1 MIKNFVKKVCNKLK
15 IRNVN
20 PDNCF
25 IAIGNLDG
33 SYTIISCAQAT
44 TYNKS
49 QNKEIDLYYLV
60 QKAKVEITPQPTD
73 TGELFSIITNEKD

>member
-1 MIKNFVKKVCNKLK
+1 MIKDFVKKVCDKLK

-33 SYTIISCAQAT
+33 GYTIISCTQPT
-44 TYNKS
+44 MSIKDKDKKTNF
-49 QNKEIDLYYLV
+49 YYLV

>member
-1 MIKNFVKKVCNKLK
+1 MIKNFEKKVCDKLK

-33 SYTIISCAQAT
+33 GYTIISCTQPT
-44 TYNKS
+44 MSIKDKDKGTNF
-49 QNKEIDLYYLV
+49 YYLV
-60 QKAKVEITPQPTD
+60 QKAKIEITPQPTD
-73 TGELFSIITNEKD
+73 KGELFSIITNEKD

>member
-1 MIKNFVKKVCNKLK
+1 MIKDFVKKVCDKLK

-25 IAIGNLDG
+25 IAILNLDG
-33 SYTIISCAQAT
+33 GYTIISCTQAT

-60 QKAKVEITPQPTD
+60 QKAKVEITPQPID
-73 TGELFSIITNEKD
+73 TGELFSIIINEKD